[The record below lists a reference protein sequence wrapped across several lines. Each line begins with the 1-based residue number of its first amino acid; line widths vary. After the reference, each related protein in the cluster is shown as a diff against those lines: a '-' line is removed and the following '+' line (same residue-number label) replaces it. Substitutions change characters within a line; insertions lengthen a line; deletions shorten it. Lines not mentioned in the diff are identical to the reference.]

1 MFADLRGFIA
11 KATELGQCKLIEGAD
26 WNLEIG
32 LITEWQAGL
41 ANSPMILFDRITDY
55 KSGYRV
61 ASNLFSTMHDDEF
74 LSDVRGHNIDVDPL
88 TGEQV
93 CALVRKVYSSSPK
106 AIARV
111 KTAIEDGTK
120 ESRNR

>member
-1 MFADLRGFIA
+1 
-11 KATELGQCKLIEGAD
+11 
-26 WNLEIG
+26 
-32 LITEWQAGL
+32 
-41 ANSPMILFDRITDY
+41 MILFDRITDY

-61 ASNLFSTMHDDEF
+61 ASNLFSTMHDDKF

-93 CALVRKVYSSSPK
+93 SALVRKVYSSSPE

-120 ESRNR
+120 KSRNR